1 MPKMKNHRGAA
12 KRFGKTASGRYKHKQ
27 SNFSHLLT
35 KKDAKRKRK
44 LRDRDV
50 IEDQDSAA
58 VRRMLPYV

>member
-27 SNFSHLLT
+27 SHFSHLLT
-35 KKDAKRKRK
+35 KKDPKRKRK
-44 LRDRDV
+44 LRKREIV
-50 IEDQDSAA
+50 EDQDTAA